1 MELTADF
8 LKSIFPE
15 FKDYENKT
23 IQYFIDSNSKKLNK
37 DFYNIDWEMAV
48 LNLSAHQTLLA
59 KKGSNKKGEL
69 VSETIAGVDRTYK
82 TSHTNPNDS
91 YFLST
96 IYGSEYLRIKKE
108 NSYFRGFTTWKFLLK
123 KK

>member
-1 MELTADF
+1 MA
-8 LKSIFPE
+8 I
-15 FKDYENKT
+15 
-23 IQYFIDSNSKKLNK
+23 K
-37 DFYNIDWEMAV
+37 DFSILFEPVTTTNNKKDISLVSGFNAISQYIEHV
-48 LNLSAHQTLLA
+48 LKTQ
-59 KKGSNKKGEL
+59 KGEL

-82 TSHTNPNDS
+82 VIHSNPNDS